1 MFKRKFLRCLLLL
14 LLIAPVLSAAAGIS
28 TTASIFT
35 ASDSTG
41 PVTMTA
47 AWEEETDSIKDF
59 RLANIAVAVEK
70 IQGPGPTDWKVTIAG
85 AIIDAVDQ
93 NDEPF
98 SGNRTVKIWL
108 EKHAHKVWWEGEL
121 VFNDGAA
128 AFDITLNYDGNVP
141 ANHQRDVYV
150 EIDGQERIYPYGGSS
165 TSSFV
170 SGMGRL
176 ESLSPATGDDGVE
189 PGSGPGAESGE
200 LLLGAANPQD
210 AVCGEAYAHQFIAG
224 GGVEPYTFALGDGA
238 LPAGVAL
245 NGARLEGTPA
255 ASGTFVFSVTVTD
268 AAGGTD
274 TGEFTLIVLE
284 AADDTDGGDGGGD
297 KEGAGGDGGA
307 SGPDPESVTVEPPSG
322 EGQPGPGAGENG
334 GDGNGDGDGDDAG
347 DLAGAG
353 VSATAGSGE
362 QTEDQ
367 GVTADET

>member
-1 MFKRKFLRCLLLL
+1 MFRRKFLQCLLLL

-59 RLANIAVAVEK
+59 RLADIVVVVK
-70 IQGPGPTDWKVTIAG
+70 MIQGPGFPTYRKVTITGDIIG
-85 AIIDAVDQ
+85 AVGQ
-93 NDEPF
+93 NNEPF

-108 EKHAHKVWWEGEL
+108 EKDNDEVWWEGEL
-121 VFNDGAA
+121 VFNNGAA

-141 ANHQRDVYV
+141 ANKQRDVYV
-150 EIDGQERIYPYGGSS
+150 EIDGQERIYPYASS
-165 TSSFV
+165 SASSSV
-170 SGMGRL
+170 SGMDRL
-176 ESLSPATGDDGVE
+176 ESLSPATGDDGAE
-189 PGSGPGAESGE
+189 TGSEPGAESGE
-200 LLLGAANPQD
+200 LLLGAANLQD

-224 GGVEPYTFALGDGA
+224 GGMEPYTFALSDGA

-245 NGARLEGTPA
+245 NGPWLEGTPA

-284 AADDTDGGDGGGD
+284 AADDTDGGDGG
-297 KEGAGGDGGA
+297 A

-322 EGQPGPGAGENG
+322 EGQPGPGANENG
-334 GDGNGDGDGDDAG
+334 GDGNGDDDGDPAD
-347 DLAGAG
+347 AG
-353 VSATAGSGE
+353 VSGTAGSGE
-362 QTEDQ
+362 QTGDQ
-367 GVTADET
+367 GVTTDET